1 MSPPL
6 PGPGRL
12 LYLCFHAPL
21 GRLREH
27 FGDGGPAER
36 ARTEA
41 GRAAMEAAAS
51 RLPALPAPPSD
62 APEVHFLT
70 GRRFWFQ
77 TAFLLTSLA
86 PHLPLRAVI
95 HDDGSLD
102 EETGERLLALAPR
115 SRVIGDAETRERLD
129 ALLPSARFPRL
140 RARREGLVLYRK
152 ILDVHA
158 GNPGW
163 NLFLDS
169 DQLAFRRPALLADW
183 LRAPSAA
190 LHMTDVGDAYGCP
203 ARALDRIAGA
213 PVPRRVNT
221 GILGLR
227 GDSLDWERMEHHC
240 SALDAL
246 MRPHYYHEQALVALH
261 LAAQPA
267 RLATPPAD
275 YVVLPRPPEALA
287 PRAVWHHYVAGS
299 KRWYYQNRWR
309 DFAAPKSGQ

>member
-1 MSPPL
+1 MSANL
-6 PGPGRL
+6 PSIGRL

-21 GRLREH
+21 GRLHEH
-27 FGDGGPAER
+27 FRDGGPNER
-36 ARTEA
+36 VHTEICRT
-41 GRAAMEAAAS
+41 AMESAAT
-51 RLPALPAPPSD
+51 RLPALPAPPPD

-70 GRRFWFQ
+70 GRQFWFQ

-86 PHLPLRAVI
+86 PHLSLRAVF

-102 EETGERLLALAPR
+102 EP
-115 SRVIGDAETRERLD
+115 TRERLLSIAPGSRIKSD
-129 ALLPSARFPRL
+129 AEAREQIDAVLPAARFRRL
-140 RARREGLVLYRK
+140 RARREHSVLFRK
-152 ILDVHA
+152 ILDVHT

-169 DQLAFRRPALLADW
+169 DQLALRRPVLLAEW
-183 LRAPSAA
+183 LRAPEVA
-190 LHMTDVGDAYGCP
+190 LYMTDIGDAYGCS
-203 ARALDRIAGA
+203 AQALDRIAGT

-227 GDSLDWERMEHHC
+227 GDTVDWDRMEHHC
-240 SALDAL
+240 ATLDGL
-246 MRPHYYHEQALVALH
+246 MRPHYYHEQALIALH

-287 PRAVWHHYVAGS
+287 PRAAWHHYVADS
-299 KRWYYQNRWR
+299 KRWYYRSRWQA
-309 DFAAPKSGQ
+309 FAAQAYSP